1 MKKLLKDPP
10 LSKVSPIS
18 YVFLLLAISGL
29 LIVGCNFIDIDPS
42 SPPSES
48 GIIFVTVTPESQIA
62 LYEGQRSLA
71 TLPTPQSVPVPYFA
85 EANELG
91 KIMVLQY
98 HKIGYPEQ
106 RFQRSPDNFRADLQH
121 LYESGYY
128 PVNFIDLVNGL
139 PDVPPGK
146 KPVVLT
152 FDDSDISQFR
162 VLNDNSIDA
171 NSAAGLILNFHNQY
185 PQDWPPRATF
195 FVLGDDTANHASIF
209 GQPKWSKAK
218 LQLLVEQGM
227 EVGSHTVNHTNLAAV
242 TAERISWE
250 LAVSQYVLEQATPGY
265 TVQSLAMPYGEFPYT
280 TEFLKTGEWD
290 NFEYT
295 YAANAAA
302 WGGATVSPFD
312 PAFDPYRV
320 SRIEVTG
327 SWLDYWLTYFE
338 ENPYEYY
345 VSDGDPSQLTFPQ
358 TEIAAE
364 E

>member
-1 MKKLLKDPP
+1 M
-10 LSKVSPIS
+10 
-18 YVFLLLAISGL
+18 
-29 LIVGCNFIDIDPS
+29 
-42 SPPSES
+42 
-48 GIIFVTVTPESQIA
+48 FVTVTPESQIV
-62 LYEGQRSLA
+62 LYEGQRSRA
-71 TLPTPQSVPVPYFA
+71 TTLTSQQTPIPYFA

-106 RFQRSPDNFRADLQH
+106 RFQRSPDNFRGDLKR
-121 LYESGYY
+121 LYEGGYY

-162 VLNDNSIDA
+162 LLDDKTIDA
-171 NSAAGLILNFHNQY
+171 NSAVGIILNFYSQHLEK
-185 PQDWPPRATF
+185 WPPHATF
-195 FVLGDDTANHASIF
+195 FVLGNDTANHVPIF
-209 GQPKWSKAK
+209 GQPTWSKAK
-218 LQLLVEQGM
+218 LQFLVEQGM

-250 LAVSQYVLEQATPGY
+250 LAVSKYVLEQAIPGY

-280 TEFLKTGEWD
+280 TEFLKAGEWD
-290 NFEYT
+290 SFDYA

-312 PAFDPYRV
+312 TTFDPYRV

-327 SWLDYWLTYFE
+327 PWLDYWLTYFE
-338 ENPYEYY
+338 ENPHEYY
-345 VSDGDPSQLTFPQ
+345 VSDGDPDQLTFPQ